1 MTLDEG
7 ADPLRVVVCGAT
19 DGGAVPLGDH
29 PAVLV
34 TRSTRELVMSGARA
48 DLAVI
53 VVDALDG
60 ITARTQRDTAIVG
73 LIGIGPVVLAVD
85 GCNGNEAR
93 FREIERDIAGLA
105 KRLGIDHVTAVPLA
119 AARGDKIAWH
129 DGPTLDDCLAHA
141 GRDRA
146 AGPAFCFQVSGVGP
160 GAACTG
166 IMQSGTVGAG
176 DRVRIWPA
184 RAEAGIARID
194 AADGDAVSLLLDGEV
209 AVAVGDV
216 IAAAEDSSL
225 AVADQLQATLIW
237 LADAPLV
244 PGRRLLA
251 RLGTAESGAA
261 VSTLKHRLDF
271 TSGALVNARS
281 LARDQIGVVTLT
293 LDRALAFDSH
303 AANRDT
309 SGFALL
315 DPESGAE
322 IAFGII
328 QYALRRATNVRWHEG
343 AIDKSVRARL
353 KGQKPVCLWFTG
365 LSGAG
370 KSTLANRV
378 DKRLVAEGR
387 HTYVLDGDNVRHGLN
402 HDLGFTETDRVE
414 NIRRMAEVAKLMVD
428 AGLIV
433 MVCAIS
439 PYRRDRDMARGLFEN
454 GEFIEVFVDTALAA
468 CEARDPK
475 GLYQKAR
482 AGEIPN
488 FTGISAPYEAPESPE
503 IRLDGTQPLDGL
515 VAQVFERLG

>member
-1 MTLDEG
+1 MTTDQG
-7 ADPLRVVVCGAT
+7 ADPLRVIVRGAT
-19 DGGAVPLGDH
+19 DDGAVPSLGDH

-34 TRSTRELVMSGARA
+34 ARSTRELVTGAARA

-60 ITARTQRDTAIVG
+60 ITARTRRDTAIVG
-73 LIGIGPVVLAVD
+73 LIGIDPVVLAVD

-93 FREIERDIAGLA
+93 FREIERDIDGLA
-105 KRLGIDHVTAVPLA
+105 KRLGISHVVTVPLA
-119 AARGDKIAWH
+119 ALGDCIDA
-129 DGPTLDDCLAHA
+129 A
-141 GRDRA
+141 GRDRP
-146 AGPAFCFQVSGVGP
+146 GRVFRFQVSGVGP
-160 GAACTG
+160 GAACAG
-166 IMQSGTVGAG
+166 MVRSGAVGAG
-176 DRVRIWPA
+176 DRVRVWPS
-184 RAEAGIARID
+184 RAETGIVRID
-194 AADGDAVSLLLDGEV
+194 AADGEAVTLVLDGEV
-209 AVAVGDV
+209 AIAAGDV
-216 IAAAEDSSL
+216 IAAAADSSL

-237 LADAPLV
+237 LTDAPLV
-244 PGRRLLA
+244 PGRRFLA

-303 AANRDT
+303 ATNRDT

-328 QYALRRATNVRWHEG
+328 QYALRRATNVVWHQG
-343 AIDKSVRARL
+343 AIDKAVRARL

-378 DKRLVAEGR
+378 DKRLVAESR

-439 PYRRDRDMARGLFEN
+439 PYRRDRDMARGLFED
-454 GEFIEVFVDTALAA
+454 GEFIEVFVDTSLSA

-488 FTGISAPYEAPESPE
+488 FTGISAPYEAPEKPE
-503 IRLDGTQPLDGL
+503 IHLDGTQPLDEL
-515 VAQVFERLG
+515 VARVVERLGRGYASD